1 MSLEEVKQWYKTMTP
16 GDLKGLCREM
26 SPEQHEKTTELLYF
40 AIQDKSKEHSNQL
53 KNIFTKLEAFGEKI
67 DNLADAVTI
76 LMDERAKKINR
87 WEKIWNAIIE
97 KSVTIAAIVILA
109 GIVTF
114 VGKIGLVEFVNI
126 IK

>member
-16 GDLKGLCREM
+16 GDLKGLCQEM

-67 DNLADAVTI
+67 DKLADAVNI
-76 LMDERAKKINR
+76 LMEERTLKINR
-87 WEKIWNAIIE
+87 GEKIRDLLIE
-97 KSVTIAAIVILA
+97 KSVTFLIM
-109 GIVTF
+109 GIVATIG
-114 VGKIGLVEFVNI
+114 VIAGKLGI
-126 IK
+126 IEILKILK